1 MPLSFIPRGL
11 FKPQSSSLPQSQF
24 SPGPVMSRPTSFFS
38 RLLSRCSYYGLDGA
52 ETPTQPASSLKAC
65 SQMHNL
71 NISWATAF
79 MTRQDP
85 ICSQVRESS
94 REPTGILPLFI
105 VQHIVVQGGPE
116 IKFLEVVPSHLKIHI
131 LGPREVTQQ
140 LRSLA
145 ALPERT

>member
-1 MPLSFIPRGL
+1 
-11 FKPQSSSLPQSQF
+11 
-24 SPGPVMSRPTSFFS
+24 
-38 RLLSRCSYYGLDGA
+38 
-52 ETPTQPASSLKAC
+52 
-65 SQMHNL
+65 
-71 NISWATAF
+71 